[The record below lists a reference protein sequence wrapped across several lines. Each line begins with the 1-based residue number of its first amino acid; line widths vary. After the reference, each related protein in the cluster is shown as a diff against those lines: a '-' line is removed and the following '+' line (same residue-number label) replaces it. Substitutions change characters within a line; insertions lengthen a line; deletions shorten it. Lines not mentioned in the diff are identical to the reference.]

1 MTEINIIM
9 PGSSQ
14 GRRELWHFP
23 PVDDDPEGLGKFS
36 VQFFDMATTRKEID
50 INKTGD
56 KQFTITGREGDPED
70 PENLPISGDETTYY
84 REGQI
89 VIFTFE
95 YPDPNNPGEVLEYEN
110 TTHVQGSSTYSSSEN
125 KTTVNLAEDI
135 IPDNLPE
142 GADTDFTKVEIWV
155 DIDGWGSDQ
164 ALTKVFTYEET
175 INTYPNHSH
184 CTDLDIEVW
193 AAEDSKVP
201 VDTISEEFGEDN
213 ENRWQRKPLL
223 SIAPGEPLEPPLEQ
237 DAPDASS
244 KYDWRGRWKVTDG
257 FYNIFF
263 ELKDSN
269 GETTYRGNAN
279 DLINTDYTTRDADEI
294 TDYQDTS
301 LPAYDKDDIFGF
313 VKKNNMIKKFD
324 CAVTEIGT
332 ASIAHY
338 LSFRREG
345 EGEDLNEI
353 YHEYCYDILTQQITK
368 EGMNT
373 NIITSL
379 FFVPFDTS
387 DRENFKLTLEP
398 YYNSEEYEGKPISLG
413 KEYEFYLA
421 PRRWAYE
428 ARVREVTNE
437 EGREE
442 IVAVTGITN
451 CSSDGSDMWVI
462 DAEVEF
468 YRPFERQH
476 NWDGDTKYGM
486 LATYRYG
493 DFTAN
498 QDCWTLLHAPWLTTS
513 PMYPNEIKDE
523 IDCSG
528 CSCTIATVPFEF
540 RMQIN
545 CYGCLLGEYEWGCT
559 YYFFGGGD
567 CPDVFDVCSSR
578 GCEVFTKTFTVTAD
592 LVVCHQY
599 HRVGVWWD
607 RFPSDIITF
616 RDLTPGNIS
625 SNMPGTSP
633 PVLWAAGFWM
643 AGLYYN
649 TALSLEGDALWEQAQ
664 NDFEDIWGLD
674 SVPSGIS
681 AFHLFT
687 TCQDSMLGF
696 NYYSSYI
703 TPYTYNT
710 LQGDTRIPLAY
721 YSTSQGFT
729 YIQSSNDN
737 SIQQNAMQRVWEKIA
752 GKEVSPIS
760 VIPTIDSSW
769 FWENLGPSKYDED
782 NDWKMWNRWDNVPY
796 GVGISPTKA
805 EDLVGIIRQ
814 KKSEKVIF
822 VWRKTDELFYN
833 EITSPIANYAYE
845 GHKVTFEGVESP
857 DVNSSGHGGGEV
869 IAPGSYFGDVFF
881 PDQFVSSDLRRISHV
896 GRQLE
901 SVDCGWFRACRE
913 DFAKCTDW
921 VPKDEGIYEL
931 DVPIFVLGSRE
942 RALRDIA
949 NGTTLLVD
957 QDYVDGWRAMRAT
970 LGSMADHP
978 YSKLERNTDT
988 YD

>member
-1 MTEINIIM
+1 MTEINIIV

-70 PENLPISGDETTYY
+70 PDNLPISGHETSYY

-110 TTHVQGSSTYSSSEN
+110 ITHVQGSSTYSSSEN
-125 KTTVNLAEDI
+125 KMTVNLAEDI

-155 DIDGWGSDQ
+155 DVDGWGSDQ
-164 ALTKVFTYEET
+164 ELTKVFTYEET

-213 ENRWQRKPLL
+213 DNRWQRKPLL
-223 SIAPGEPLEPPLEQ
+223 SITPGEPLEPPLMTVH
-237 DAPDASS
+237 PDLSS
-244 KYDWRGRWKVTDG
+244 KYDKKGRWKVTDG
-257 FYNIFF
+257 FYNILF
-263 ELKDSN
+263 ELKSSD
-269 GETTYRGNAN
+269 GETTHKGNAN
-279 DLINTDYTTRDADEI
+279 DLINTDYTKQDADEI
-294 TDYQDTS
+294 TDYQDIS
-301 LPAYDKDDIFGF
+301 FPEYDKDDIFGF
-313 VKKNNMIKKFD
+313 VKKNTMFKKFD

-338 LSFRREG
+338 LSFWREG
-345 EGEDLNEI
+345 EYLNKI
-353 YHEYCYDILTQQITK
+353 YHKYCYDILTQQITK
-368 EGMNT
+368 GGMNT

-398 YYNSEEYEGKPISLG
+398 SYNSEEYDGKPINIG

-428 ARVREVTNE
+428 VRVREVTSDM
-437 EGREE
+437 GRQEV
-442 IVAVTGITN
+442 VAVTGVTH
-451 CSSDGSDMWVI
+451 CSSDKSDMWTTEGAVNL
-462 DAEVEF
+462 F
-468 YRPFERQH
+468 RPFERQL
-476 NWDGDTKYGM
+476 NWDGDTRYAM
-486 LATYRYG
+486 LDSEYHGGFAE
-493 DFTAN
+493 DN
-498 QDCWTLLHAPWLTTS
+498 DCYDLLHDPWLTFS
-513 PMYPNEIKDE
+513 PMYPNQITDE
-523 IDCSG
+523 VDCSG
-528 CSCTIATVPFEF
+528 CSCTIKVIPFEF
-540 RMQIN
+540 RIAVA
-545 CYGCLLGEYEWGCT
+545 CYGCLFGDFQFGCS
-559 YYFFGGGD
+559 YSFFGGTD
-567 CPDVFDVCSSR
+567 CPEDEFYVCSSR
-578 GCEVFTKTFTVTAD
+578 GCEIFTRTLTVTAD
-592 LVVCHQY
+592 LAVCNQH

-616 RDLTPGNIS
+616 RDLTPGSFNS
-625 SNMPGTSP
+625 SMSGADP
-633 PVLWAAGFWM
+633 PVLWGAGFGE
-643 AGLYYN
+643 AGLFYN
-649 TALSLEGDALWEQAQ
+649 SSLRLEGDAFWSQAQ
-664 NDFEDIWGLD
+664 DDFGDIYG
-674 SVPSGIS
+674 SNIVPSGIS

-687 TCQDSMLGF
+687 NCQDSILGF
-696 NYYSSYI
+696 DYDSSYI

-729 YIQSSNDN
+729 YIQSSNDY
-737 SIQQNAMQRVWEKIA
+737 SVQQNAMQRVWEKIA
-752 GKEVSPIS
+752 GKEVSPTS

-769 FWENLGPSKYDED
+769 FWENLGPSKYDEG
-782 NDWKMWNRWDNVPY
+782 NDWKIWNRWDNIPY

-814 KKSEKVIF
+814 KKSEKAIF
-822 VWRKTDELFYN
+822 VWRKTDELFVAEN
-833 EITSPIANYAYE
+833 TSPALGYAYS
-845 GHKVTFEGVESP
+845 GHKVTFEGIESP
-857 DVNSSGHGGGEV
+857 DVNSDGHGGGEV
-869 IAPGSYFGDVFF
+869 IAPGSYFGDVFL
-881 PDQFVSSDLRRISHV
+881 PDQFVSTDLRKITHA
-896 GRQLE
+896 GRKLE
-901 SVDCGWFRACRE
+901 SVDCGWFRSCRE
-913 DFAKCTDW
+913 DFAKCIDW
-921 VPKDEGIYEL
+921 IPKDEGEYEL
-931 DVPIFVLGSRE
+931 DAPIFVLGSRE

-949 NGTTLLVD
+949 NGINILED
-957 QDYVDGWRAMRAT
+957 QDYVDGWRALRAT
-970 LGSMADHP
+970 LGEMADHP
-978 YSKLERNTDT
+978 YSKEQRNTDN